1 MEFRDLKKQ
10 YIVLKESIEKNIT
23 EVMESGSFISGSKI
37 KELEN
42 QLANYVGVKH
52 CITCGNGTDA
62 LTMIM
67 MAWNIGHGDAVF
79 VPDFTFFASG
89 EVVSFEG
96 GTPIFV
102 DVNPDTFNMDA
113 GKLEE
118 AVKAVI
124 SDGRLK
130 PKAVIPVDLFGLPA
144 DMDKINAIARKY
156 GLSVLEDGAQGFGG
170 ELNGKKACGLADAGT
185 TSFFPAK
192 PLGCYG
198 DGGAVFTNDDE
209 TADYLESIR
218 VHGKGSFKYDN
229 VRIGWNSRLD
239 TLQAAVLLPKLKA
252 FKEYEFEAVN
262 KAADMYTD
270 FLDDM
275 PQIKKPVIYENKRS
289 SWAQYTIRLESE
301 EMRNGL
307 QKYLKENNIPTM
319 IYYPKPMHDQ
329 KAFEDIKEYQVQDC
343 RATER
348 LCKTVLSLPLDPYK
362 TKEDLEI
369 VSKYIHDFFRI

>member
-275 PQIKKPVIYENKRS
+275 PQIKKPVIYENKWS